1 MTQARPTPDVRPPLP
16 AAAGD
21 ISARIDFLRL
31 VLIVGIM
38 FVHIPFTAQY
48 EPYAGTGGSFEYLMI
63 YLRDGLFRAGV
74 PALSVISGFLLA
86 RQMSKPYGDLLRK
99 KAGTLL
105 VPFLIFNVGTFLAV
119 YAMQLA
125 GGGTFWHDVAG
136 ASVGEKINYAFGLT
150 DYPINEPLYF
160 LRDMVVC
167 MILAPL
173 LFIGARRAPWPTLAF
188 LVFMVVL
195 GRQVPVWGELQAL
208 VIFRPSIPL
217 FLFAGLLLGLRK
229 ADLTRLD
236 GHVAPAILVCAVGG
250 LVMAWAMA
258 PAAPLGQAGRYGVL
272 LAAQVAICV
281 SVWILSACLVRLPA
295 GQFVARNGSK
305 AFWLFCTHAPALVVL
320 FMVWM
325 KTGTSYPLFYLLS
338 VPVTVVLLLALHAI
352 LGAVMPGVLAV
363 ALGARS
369 GKGKARAAERV
380 PRTA

>member
-1 MTQARPTPDVRPPLP
+1 VTQARSTPDIRPPLSAP
-16 AAAGD
+16 AGD

-48 EPYAGTGGSFEYLMI
+48 EPYAGTGGGFEYLMI
-63 YLRDGLFRAGV
+63 YMRDGLFRAGV

-125 GGGTFWHDVAG
+125 GGGTFWHDVVGAG
-136 ASVGEKINYAFGLT
+136 LGEKINYAFGLT

-167 MILAPL
+167 MVLAPL
-173 LFIGARRAPWPTLAF
+173 LFLGARKAPWPTLAF
-188 LVFMVVL
+188 LLFMVVF
-195 GRQVPVWGELQAL
+195 GRQVPVWGDFQSL

-217 FLFAGLLLGLRK
+217 FLFAGLLLGLSK

-236 GHVAPAILVCAVGG
+236 RHVVPAILVCAVGG

-258 PAAPLGQAGRYGVL
+258 PAAPLGQAGRFSFL

-281 SVWILSACLVRLPA
+281 SVWILSASLVRLPA
-295 GQFVARNGSK
+295 GRLIARNGSK
-305 AFWLFCTHAPALVVL
+305 AFWLFCTHAPALVIL
-320 FMVWM
+320 FMIWM
-325 KTGTSYPLFYLLS
+325 KTGTPYPLFYLLS
-338 VPVTVVLLLALHAI
+338 VPVAVALLLTLHAI
-352 LGAVMPGVLAV
+352 LRAVMPGVMAF
-363 ALGARS
+363 ALGSRS
-369 GKGKARAAERV
+369 SKGKARAAERV